1 MKKLYIIALS
11 VLALAVGCQREEIA
25 APDTDASVYEVYATT
40 EDMPDTKTYMSGT
53 EVYWSSGDKIAVFY
67 KNTLR
72 KRFDVTPE
80 SVASKN
86 ATFLEDTDYNMIG
99 SSTSI
104 SNNAAYYPFCDVICA
119 AEGASYVLSNIS
131 LPAVQ
136 NYAPGSA
143 GLGAYPMVA
152 VTENTED
159 VNFRFRN
166 VCGAL
171 MFQLKGYGFIRSVSI
186 KGNSDEVLA
195 GSAKVTAA
203 YGKDPELALSSDSE
217 ADKTVTI
224 DCGEAGVEL
233 DAETPVSFVF
243 SLPPDALSGGF
254 TITVTDIWG
263 GSKEYSTTKPNTI
276 LRSKIRRMPPQEY
289 IGVRPPQ
296 EGDYIDEYGVNHGQ
310 GVEIDGVVWAPVNCG
325 YHKDD
330 FKYGKL
336 YQWGRKYGQGYNGDL
351 YDVDGN
357 KSGTYTDATVSSL
370 NEGPVSLYVG
380 QSEDNADK
388 FYYHSY
394 DWNSV
399 PDGKLWN
406 FGTEDSP
413 VKTEY
418 DPCPEGWR
426 VPTWAELDGLCQ
438 HSSPWTTESDQRGY
452 WFSGSNT
459 YSDNVPK
466 IFFLAAGR
474 LFSSS
479 GSAEF
484 RGFAGYYWSSCPNDE
499 YQYGIFFYSNYVSLD
514 FGGTRAYG
522 YPVRCVQDDSEL
534 IPISSVTLDKTSV
547 TMAVGQT
554 QAVVATI
561 TPANANH
568 QSAHWWSD
576 DKSIATVDSE
586 GNITA
591 VSEGTVTIT
600 AMAGMQTATCEVT
613 VVAKGSYVDEYGV
626 NHGQGVKIGETVWAP
641 VNCGYHKD
649 NFKYGKL
656 YQWGRKYGQGY
667 SGNIYDLDGN
677 KLKETYSDAIVPTV
691 VSGPV
696 DLTTG
701 QSKDNENIFYNNSSS
716 PYDWLS
722 NRNDALWNSGT
733 EDNPVKTDY
742 DPCPDGWRVPTYAEL
757 NELRSNRS
765 SWTTNSD
772 GQIGYWFSGAS
783 TYTSDAPQVFFP
795 AAGTHSYDGD
805 SCSSRGDVG
814 IYWSSRPYS
823 TSTYNLRLLSS
834 FVDMMYICRTYGFSV
849 RCVQE

>member
-11 VLALAVGCQREEIA
+11 VLALAVGCQCEEIA

-40 EDMPDTKTYMSGT
+40 EDMPDTKTYMSET

-104 SNNAAYYPFCDVICA
+104 SNNVAYYPFCDVVCA

-263 GSKEYSTTKPNTI
+263 GSKEYSTSKPNTI

-336 YQWGRKYGQGYNGDL
+336 YQWGRKYGQGYSGNLYNLNGSN
-351 YDVDGN
+351 V
-357 KSGTYTDATVSSL
+357 GTYSDLTVPTVVS
-370 NEGPVSLYVG
+370 GPVDLATG
-380 QSEDNADK
+380 QSKNNENI
-388 FYYHSY
+388 FYVD
-394 DWNSV
+394 DWLSPQNN
-399 PDGKLWN
+399 KLWN
-406 FGTEDSP
+406 SGTEENP

-418 DPCPEGWR
+418 DPCPVGWR
-426 VPTWAELDGLCQ
+426 VPTYAELNELCQ
-438 HSSPWTTESDQRGY
+438 NYSSWTSVEGQPGY
-452 WFSGSNT
+452 WFRGASSYT
-459 YSDNVPK
+459 ENVPQV
-466 IFFLAAGR
+466 FFPAAGKR
-474 LFSSS
+474 QTD
-479 GSAEF
+479 GYAVY
-484 RGFAGYYWSSCPNDE
+484 RGYYGYYWSSRPSS
-499 YQYGIFFYSNYVSLD
+499 YGAYYLYFLSGTANMSNFRCALGHS
-514 FGGTRAYG
+514 
-522 YPVRCVQDDSEL
+522 VRCVQDDSEL
-534 IPISSVTLDKTSV
+534 IPVSSVTLDKTSV
-547 TMAVGQT
+547 TMDVGQT

-600 AMAGMQTATCEVT
+600 AMAGMQTAECEVK
-613 VVAKGSYVDEYGV
+613 VIAVKDYIDENNINQGKGVL
-626 NHGQGVKIGETVWAP
+626 IGDVVWAP
-641 VNCGYHKD
+641 VNCGYHKTD
-649 NFKYGKL
+649 FKYGKL

-667 SGNIYDLDGN
+667 SGDGGQ
-677 KLKETYSDAIVPTV
+677 TYSDATVPTV

-696 DLTTG
+696 SLNTG
-701 QSKDNENIFYNNSSS
+701 QSKDNENIFYKNSSD
-716 PYDWLS
+716 PNDWLS
-722 NRNDALWNSGT
+722 PQDDALWNSGT

-742 DPCPDGWRVPTYAEL
+742 DPCPDGWRVPTFAEL
-757 NELRSNRS
+757 YELSSNRS
-765 SWTTNSD
+765 SWITNDD
-772 GQIGYWFSGAS
+772 GQVGYWFSGA
-783 TYTSDAPQVFFP
+783 TSYSEDVPQVFFP
-795 AAGTHSYDGD
+795 AAGDLNRDGD
-805 SCSSRGDVG
+805 AIYRSRYGD
-814 IYWSSRPYS
+814 YWSSSPCGINAYF
-823 TSTYNLRLLSS
+823 LLIGNARVESGGY
-834 FVDMMYICRTYGFSV
+834 DRAYGYSV